1 MSNQITPAAGPLF
14 QEGDRVVCADGVA
27 RTVRHMAPFIP
38 GEPAHVVV
46 EDGTEWIAANCRRAN
61 PADLAC
67 ARQASHAT
75 AARVRQADPDD
86 PQWRAAL
93 ADLSATHAF
102 LKVAETNA
110 AILEGLARGEAEA
123 ARELE
128 ELEELER
135 PTAPVEDQEER
146 ALREE
151 IAAHFVVLAHDGRAH
166 GFQPV
171 HHRGATVPVAWTYRT
186 GYGHDVRYGWVL
198 AGGRLRTEHA
208 AAVYRWQAEED
219 AASTVLTLTA
229 RGEGDTSVVDALAHA
244 SLDELR
250 EALDRLRDRA
260 ARTRGTHPRYVLD
273 ENVRAALEVL
283 AACHF
288 AEVPRDF
295 NPNAKEG
302 ADDHDPRVTGL
313 VVEPANNGH
322 VTAYWVERGRYV
334 TPNGRPWTAQL
345 RDIRRQFAA
354 AGWDVV
360 PGGRRV
366 VTAYPPTA

>member
-1 MSNQITPAAGPLF
+1 MSNPTTPAAGPVF
-14 QEGDRVVCADGVA
+14 QEGDRIVCADGVA
-27 RTVRHMAPFIP
+27 RTVRGMAPLIP
-38 GEPAHVVV
+38 GEPAHVMV
-46 EDGTEWIAANCRRAN
+46 EDGTQWIAGNCRRAN

-75 AARVRQADPDD
+75 AARVRQSDTDN

-93 ADLSATHAF
+93 ADLNATHEF
-102 LKVAETNA
+102 LKVAETNG
-110 AILEGLARGEAEA
+110 AILVGLAQGEVDA

-128 ELEELER
+128 ELELR
-135 PTAPVEDQEER
+135 SAPAESEGER

-151 IAAHFVVLAHDGRAH
+151 AAALFMVLSHDGQAH
-166 GFQPV
+166 GFEPV
-171 HHRGATVPVAWTYRT
+171 RARGAARPLGWTYRT
-186 GYGHDVRYGWVL
+186 GFGHDARFGWVL

-208 AAVYRWQAEED
+208 AAVYRSQAEED

-244 SLDELR
+244 SLAELR

-273 ENVRAALEVL
+273 EGVRAALGVL
-283 AACHF
+283 AAAHF
-288 AEVPRDF
+288 AEVPNDF
-295 NPNAKEG
+295 NPNAKYG
-302 ADDHDPRVTGL
+302 AEDHDWNVTGL
-313 VVEPANNGH
+313 VVEPAANGH

-334 TPNGRPWTAQL
+334 TADGTPFTAQL
-345 RDIRRQFAA
+345 RDIRRKFQE
-354 AGWDVV
+354 AGWEVV

-366 VTAYPPTA
+366 VTAYRPAS

>member
-1 MSNQITPAAGPLF
+1 MSNPAHTPAAGPVF

-27 RTVRHMAPFIP
+27 RIVRSMAPLIT

-46 EDGTEWIAANCRRAN
+46 EDGTQWIAANCRRAN

-75 AARVRQADPDD
+75 AARVRQSDPDD

-93 ADLSATHAF
+93 ADLTATHTF
-102 LKVAETNA
+102 LKVAETNP
-110 AILEGLARGEAEA
+110 AILAGLTSGETGA

-128 ELEELER
+128 ELEG
-135 PTAPVEDQEER
+135 PTAPAEGPEER

-151 IAAHFVVLAHDGRAH
+151 IAAHFVVLSHDGRAH
-166 GFQPV
+166 SFQPL
-171 HHRGATVPVAWTYRT
+171 RPRDAARPVAWTYRT

-219 AASTVLTLTA
+219 AAATVLTLTA

-244 SLDELR
+244 SLDDLR
-250 EALDRLRDRA
+250 EALERLRDRA
-260 ARTRGTHPRYVLD
+260 ARTRGTSPTFVLD
-273 ENVRAALEVL
+273 EDVTAALKVL

-288 AEVPRDF
+288 AEVPHDF
-295 NPNAKEG
+295 NAAVEEG
-302 ADDHDPRVTGL
+302 AEGHDPEVTGL
-313 VVEPANNGH
+313 VVEPAGGGQ
-322 VTAYWVERGRYV
+322 VAAYWVERGRYV
-334 TPNGRPWTAQL
+334 NSNGAPFTAQL
-345 RDIRRQFAA
+345 RDIRRKFED
-354 AGWDVV
+354 AGWETV
-360 PGGRRV
+360 PGTPRV
-366 VTAYPPTA
+366 VKAHRPTA

>member
-1 MSNQITPAAGPLF
+1 MSNPTHIPAAGPVF
-14 QEGDRVVCADGVA
+14 QEGDRIVCADGVA
-27 RTVRHMAPFIP
+27 RTVRAMAPHRP

-61 PADLAC
+61 GGDLAC
-67 ARQASHAT
+67 ARRASSIA
-75 AARVRQADPDD
+75 AARVREADTDD

-93 ADLSATHAF
+93 ADLNATHAF
-102 LKVAETNA
+102 LKVAETNPA
-110 AILEGLARGEAEA
+110 VLAGLARGEAEA

-128 ELEELER
+128 ELER
-135 PTAPVEDQEER
+135 RTAPAADEEER

-151 IAAHFVVLAHDGRAH
+151 VAAHFVVLSHDGQAH

-171 HHRGATVPVAWTYRT
+171 HARGGDRPIAWTYRT
-186 GYGHDVRYGWVL
+186 GYGHAVRYGWVL
-198 AGGRLRTEHA
+198 PGGRLRTEHPE
-208 AAVYRWQAEED
+208 AVYRWQAEED
-219 AASTVLTLTA
+219 AAASVLTLTA
-229 RGEGDTSVVDALAHA
+229 RGEGDTSVVAALAHA

-273 ENVRAALEVL
+273 EGVRAALAVL
-283 AACHF
+283 AGAHF
-288 AEVPRDF
+288 AEVPNGF

-302 ADDHDPRVTGL
+302 ADDHDPAVTGL
-313 VVEPANNGH
+313 VVEPAANGH

-334 TPNGRPWTAQL
+334 TSSGAPFMAQL
-345 RDIRRQFAA
+345 REFRRKFEE
-354 AGWDVV
+354 AGWTVV

-366 VTAYPPTA
+366 VSAYRPTA

>member
-1 MSNQITPAAGPLF
+1 MSNETTTPAAF

-27 RTVRHMAPFIP
+27 RIVRGMAPLLS

-46 EDGTEWIAANCRRAN
+46 EDGTQWIAANCRRAN
-61 PADLAC
+61 EADLAC

-75 AARVRQADPDD
+75 AARVRQSDPDA

-93 ADLSATHAF
+93 ADLNATHEF
-102 LKVAETNA
+102 LKVAETNG
-110 AILEGLARGEAEA
+110 AILAGLALGGAEA

-128 ELEELER
+128 ELER
-135 PTAPVEDQEER
+135 PGTPAESEGAR

-151 IAAHFVVLAHDGRAH
+151 AAALFVVLSHDGHAH
-166 GFQPV
+166 GFEPV
-171 HHRGATVPVAWTYRT
+171 HARGADRPLAWTYRT
-186 GYGHDVRYGWVL
+186 GFASEARFGWVL
-198 AGGRLRTEHA
+198 AGGRLRTERATAEH
-208 AAVYRWQAEED
+208 RREAEED

-260 ARTRGTHPRYVLD
+260 ARTRGTHPRYALD
-273 ENVRAALEVL
+273 ENVRAALAVL
-283 AACHF
+283 AAAHF
-288 AEVPRDF
+288 AEVPNDF

-302 ADDHDPRVTGL
+302 ADDHHPDVTGL
-313 VVEPANNGH
+313 VVEPAPHGH

-334 TPNGRPWTAQL
+334 TPNGDPFMAQL
-345 RDIRRQFAA
+345 RDIRRKFQD
-354 AGWDVV
+354 AGWETVS
-360 PGGRRV
+360 GTRRV
-366 VTAYPPTA
+366 VTAYRTAI

>member
-1 MSNQITPAAGPLF
+1 MSNPTPTPAAGPVF
-14 QEGDRVVCADGVA
+14 QDGDRIVCADGVA
-27 RTVRHMAPFIP
+27 RIVRGMAPLIP

-46 EDGTEWIAANCRRAN
+46 EDGTQWIAVNCRRAN
-61 PADLAC
+61 PADLAY
-67 ARQASHAT
+67 ARQASALT
-75 AARVRQADPDD
+75 AARVRQSDPDD

-93 ADLSATHAF
+93 ADLTATHDF
-102 LKVAETNA
+102 LKVAETNSA
-110 AILEGLARGEAEA
+110 VLAGLARGEAEA

-128 ELEELER
+128 ELER
-135 PTAPVEDQEER
+135 RTAPVESEGER

-151 IAAHFVVLAHDGRAH
+151 AAALFVVLSRDGQAH
-166 GFQPV
+166 GFEPV
-171 HHRGATVPVAWTYRT
+171 HARDAARPIAWTYRT
-186 GYGHDVRYGWVL
+186 GFASDARFGWVL

-219 AASTVLTLTA
+219 AAASVLTLTA

-273 ENVRAALEVL
+273 ENVRAALQVL
-283 AACHF
+283 AAAHF
-288 AEVPRDF
+288 AEVPSGF

-302 ADDHDPRVTGL
+302 ADDHDPSVTGL
-313 VVEPANNGH
+313 VVESAPNGR

-334 TPNGRPWTAQL
+334 TPNGAPFTEQV
-345 RDIRRQFAA
+345 RDIRRKFQD
-354 AGWDVV
+354 AGWSTV
-360 PGGRRV
+360 PGTRHV
-366 VTAYPPTA
+366 VTAYRPTV